1 MIEGELHIEV
11 LRRMKDE
18 FKNLDYWTLMA
29 ILEVIDEQSK
39 KPNPEIEEQILGL
52 QSDIDDLEQKLED
65 SDYEYSKLEGEN
77 LYLKEEVET
86 LKGVVKELEDK
97 LIEAGGTL

>member
-1 MIEGELHIEV
+1 MVKELHIEE

-29 ILEVIDEQSK
+29 ILEVIYEQSK
-39 KPNPEIEEQILGL
+39 IPDPETEEQILDL

-65 SDYEYSKLEGEN
+65 NEYEYSKLEGEN
-77 LYLKEEVET
+77 LYLTEEVET

>member
-1 MIEGELHIEV
+1 MVKELHIEE

-29 ILEVIDEQSK
+29 ILEVIYEQSTI
-39 KPNPEIEEQILGL
+39 PDPETEEQILDL

-77 LYLKEEVET
+77 LYLTEEVET

-97 LIEAGGTL
+97 LIKAGGTL

>member
-1 MIEGELHIEV
+1 MISELHIED
-11 LRRMKDE
+11 LRHMKDE

-29 ILEVIDEQSK
+29 ILEVIYEQSK
-39 KPNPEIEEQILGL
+39 IPDPETEEQILEL

-77 LYLKEEVET
+77 LYLTEEVET
-86 LKGVVKELEDK
+86 LKGIVKELEDK

>member
-1 MIEGELHIEV
+1 MVKELHIED

-29 ILEVIDEQSK
+29 ILEVIYEQSK
-39 KPNPEIEEQILGL
+39 IPDPETEEQILEL

-77 LYLKEEVET
+77 LYLTEEVEN
-86 LKGVVKELEDK
+86 LKGIVKELEDK

>member
-1 MIEGELHIEV
+1 MVKELHIEE

-29 ILEVIDEQSK
+29 ILEVIYEQSRI
-39 KPNPEIEEQILGL
+39 PDPETEEQILDL

-77 LYLKEEVET
+77 LYLTEEVET

-97 LIEAGGTL
+97 LIKAGGTL

>member
-1 MIEGELHIEV
+1 MVKELHIEE

-29 ILEVIDEQSK
+29 ILEVIYEQSK
-39 KPNPEIEEQILGL
+39 IPDPETEEQIMDL

-65 SDYEYSKLEGEN
+65 NEYEYSKLEGEN
-77 LYLKEEVET
+77 LYLTEEVET